1 MAERTRVL
9 IVEREPLFRRGVAT
23 ALEAAPFEVVGHAG
37 TLGDGLRL
45 ALSLRPDVVLVG
57 TSLPD
62 APGFAALDELTR
74 RAPGLP
80 AIVVGETAWDD
91 DLVAALRGGAAAH
104 LGKDAGEETLRET
117 IRRVAHG
124 EQVIQQQL
132 LERPQVSGRVVERA
146 GAFGRAR
153 PLPRRPPLT
162 ARELQVLRGI
172 SAGKTNGEI
181 GDELGISA
189 QTVKNHVTAI
199 LRKLGVSD
207 RTQAV
212 VLGLRQGW
220 LAMEG
225 IVPPPA
231 APPGE
236 GE

>member
-1 MAERTRVL
+1 MPIDPGMLLTALALGLAYAAVPGAVNTEAL
-9 IVEREPLFRRGVAT
+9 RRGLAGGFRPAALVETGAIVGDT
-23 ALEAAPFEVVGHAG
+23 AWAVVG
-37 TLGDGLRL
+37 LGGAAALARFDAVTL
-45 ALSLRPDVVLVG
+45 ALGLVG
-57 TSLPD
+57 G
-62 APGFAALDELTR
+62 GFLLALARSAFL
-74 RAPGLP
+74 
-80 AIVVGETAWDD
+80 
-91 DLVAALRGGAAAH
+91 AALRGGAAAH

-124 EQVIQQQL
+124 EHVIQQQL